1 MPPIII
7 PTYKPQPDL
16 AAYGFD
22 SLEAKTFTRQ
32 SYLAEFGEQAPPHDP
47 KRRIQRWAD
56 SRAANR
62 PAQEMYVYSIHEI
75 EPGGAQLRQ
84 MMISNAEASLI
95 NLPGAYVYPTPV
107 MKSSSGAWT
116 AITSAQG
123 EVVGKNYLT
132 PEALTD
138 RSDALQLIAE
148 LRLHGIQVEAEPVEA
163 SGIGVYAVRYD
174 LGENRRILNVV
185 TNGGGKNAGLLLETR
200 NKQGVGAPGEW
211 MVAKLGGG
219 LIWQAMPV
227 DTAALDTRPPV
238 PAPMR
243 ELLAN
248 EEYRVAGF
256 SVGVKRT
263 DKTETAKVDEQS
275 SMAGNVAKT
284 LRLVEQLVAR
294 A

>member
-1 MPPIII
+1 MPPIMI

-22 SLEAKTFTRQ
+22 SLETKTFTRQ
-32 SYLAEFGEQAPPHDP
+32 TYLAEFGEQAPPHDP

-56 SRAANR
+56 SRVANR
-62 PAQEMYVYSIHEI
+62 PPEEMYVYSIHEI
-75 EPGGAQLRQ
+75 QPGGARLRQ
-84 MMISNAEASLI
+84 MMISNAEACRI

-107 MKSSSGAWT
+107 VKPSGAWN
-116 AITSAQG
+116 AITNEQG
-123 EVVGKNYLT
+123 EEVGKNFIT
-132 PEALTD
+132 PQALTD
-138 RSDALQLIAE
+138 RFDALQLIAE
-148 LRLHGIQVEAEPVEA
+148 LRRDGIQVEAAPVEA
-163 SGIGVYAVRYD
+163 SLTGVYAVRYD
-174 LGENRRILNVV
+174 LGENRRIWNVI
-185 TNGGGKNAGLLLETR
+185 TNGDGKNAGLLLESR
-200 NKQGVGAPGEW
+200 NKQGVGAPGKW
-211 MVAKLGGG
+211 IVATFGGG
-219 LIWQAMPV
+219 LIWQPMPL

-238 PAPMR
+238 AAPMR

-256 SVGVKRT
+256 SVGIKRT
-263 DKTETAKVDEQS
+263 DKAETAKVDEQS